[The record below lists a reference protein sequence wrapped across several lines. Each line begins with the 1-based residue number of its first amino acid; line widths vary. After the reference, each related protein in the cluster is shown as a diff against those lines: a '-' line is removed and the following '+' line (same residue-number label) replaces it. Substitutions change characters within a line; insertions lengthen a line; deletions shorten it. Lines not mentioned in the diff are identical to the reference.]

1 MGQKMDMQTIGCTL
15 KYVVAPEESWTQTV
29 RYDLSIIIIIII
41 ILWILCYPSY
51 KYICLQIY
59 TQLSQN
65 MNLINSFKAFLVSIT
80 KLLLQILLKF
90 DPWLPRPAPPS
101 DNAVDLEAPPQPAGL
116 IVEHCQKDWT
126 KTMVVFCLTSAIA
139 IALLP
144 LQVHSQLPTS
154 LLLLSVEILLCFT
167 CFFVSEFI
175 DSKFVVT
182 VRVLKKFGE
191 LFTVTAFFMAITIPF
206 LFYLKCTSWA
216 FYSISILF
224 VLISSCF

>member
-1 MGQKMDMQTIGCTL
+1 MNSNRQIW
-15 KYVVAPEESWTQTV
+15 P
-29 RYDLSIIIIIII
+29 
-41 ILWILCYPSY
+41 LWYPSY

-65 MNLINSFKAFLVSIT
+65 MNLINSFKAFLISIT

-116 IVEHCQKDWT
+116 VVEHCKKDWT

-139 IALLP
+139 IAIPLP
-144 LQVHSQLPTS
+144 LQVHSQHPTS
-154 LLLLSVEILLCFT
+154 PLLLSVAILLCFT

-175 DSKFVVT
+175 NVKFVVT

-191 LFTVTAFFMAITIPF
+191 FFTVTAFFMAMTIPF
-206 LFYLKCTSWA
+206 PFYLKCPSWA